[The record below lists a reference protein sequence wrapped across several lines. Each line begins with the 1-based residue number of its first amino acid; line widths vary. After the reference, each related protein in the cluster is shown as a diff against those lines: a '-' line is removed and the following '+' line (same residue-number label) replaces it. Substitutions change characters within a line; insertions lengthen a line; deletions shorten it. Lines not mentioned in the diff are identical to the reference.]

1 MAASQP
7 MCRCQVDGWL
17 HRPPTPLLAGTPF
30 WHRVGAKRLELLRWL
45 APKATTIAVLVNPSP
60 DAEDERRD
68 VQAAAQ
74 QIGQQL
80 IILDVNSDRDIEA
93 AFATFVER
101 GADAL
106 FVSTSA
112 FMISNRERASSYA
125 AGQLCCARDRRGQW
139 LMSYGTSLTDA
150 LRQVGV
156 YTGRILRGEKPAD
169 LPVQNP
175 TKYEAMAANEAV
187 EHDRHDV
194 VSLL

>member
-45 APKATTIAVLVNPSP
+45 APKATT
-60 DAEDERRD
+60 
-68 VQAAAQ
+68 QAAAQ

-112 FMISNRERASSYA
+112 FMISNRDAPRHTLPASFA
-125 AGQLCCARDRRGQW
+125 ARE
-139 LMSYGTSLTDA
+139 T
-150 LRQVGV
+150 
-156 YTGRILRGEKPAD
+156 
-169 LPVQNP
+169 
-175 TKYEAMAANEAV
+175 
-187 EHDRHDV
+187 V
-194 VSLL
+194 VASG

>member
-1 MAASQP
+1 M
-7 MCRCQVDGWL
+7 L
-17 HRPPTPLLAGTPF
+17 
-30 WHRVGAKRLELLRWL
+30 GAKRLELLRRL

-60 DAEDERRD
+60 DAEGKRRD

-74 QIGQQL
+74 EIGQQL
-80 IILDVNSDRDIEA
+80 IILDVNSDRDIET

-112 FMISNRERASSYA
+112 FMISNRERASSCA
-125 AGQLCCARDRRGQW
+125 AGQLCCARDRRGRWANELWNQPYRCVASSRG
-139 LMSYGTSLTDA
+139 LYRSYP
-150 LRQVGV
+150 
-156 YTGRILRGEKPAD
+156 RGEKPAD

>member
-1 MAASQP
+1 
-7 MCRCQVDGWL
+7 
-17 HRPPTPLLAGTPF
+17 LAGTPF

-74 QIGQQL
+74 EIGQQL
-80 IILDVNSDRDIEA
+80 IILDVNSDRDIETA
-93 AFATFVER
+93 LATFVER

-112 FMISNRERASSYA
+112 FMISNRERASSCA
-125 AGQLCCARDRRGQW
+125 AGQLCCARDRRGRW
-139 LMSYGTSLTDA
+139 ANELGTSLTDA

-169 LPVQNP
+169 LPLQNP

>member
-112 FMISNRERASSYA
+112 FMISNRDAPRHTLPASFA
-125 AGQLCCARDRRGQW
+125 ARE
-139 LMSYGTSLTDA
+139 T
-150 LRQVGV
+150 
-156 YTGRILRGEKPAD
+156 
-169 LPVQNP
+169 
-175 TKYEAMAANEAV
+175 
-187 EHDRHDV
+187 V
-194 VSLL
+194 VASG